1 MLGIGKNSRGSIPVT
16 IFVIVVLV
24 LLIVTLGAFSI
35 GTFNDRGTIEEGFRQ
50 VQEYNSKVAE
60 ASFQGQ
66 EFVDA
71 IRVDEKKYW
80 LFGKV
85 TMKVSVS
92 RIP

>member
-1 MLGIGKNSRGSIPVT
+1 MLIGKNSRGSIPVT

-35 GTFNDRGTIEEGFRQ
+35 GTFNDRGTIEEGFKQ

-60 ASFQGQ
+60 AKFQGQ

>member
-35 GTFNDRGTIEEGFRQ
+35 GTYNDRGTIEDGFRQ

-60 ASFQGQ
+60 AKYNGQ

-71 IRVDEKKYW
+71 IRLDEKKYW
-80 LFGKV
+80 IAGEKIQ
-85 TMKVSVS
+85 KVSVS